1 MRVRYSDYHE
11 LTYKERTM
19 IRMNPAHD
27 TTNSPGQ
34 VVPNK
39 VRHFPAYKQSKS
51 LAQEVAEYLAKE
63 EKDKKVVDKK

>member
-1 MRVRYSDYHE
+1 
-11 LTYKERTM
+11 M

-27 TTNSPGQ
+27 TTNPPGQ

-51 LAQEVAEYLAKE
+51 LAQEVAEYLLRE
-63 EKDKKVVDKK
+63 QQEKDEEDTFCKKGLDKK

>member
-1 MRVRYSDYHE
+1 
-11 LTYKERTM
+11 M
-19 IRMNPAHD
+19 IRTAAHKDTEHPA
-27 TTNSPGQ
+27 GQ